1 MFLIKIIT
9 LPFEP
14 PRQKKTKKV
23 EIRTHYKKWAIF

>member
-14 PRQKKTKKV
+14 PRQQKIKYYEKK
-23 EIRTHYKKWAIF
+23 FLF